1 MAARGRSGDKTYTK
15 DVPSS
20 ALALA
25 TRDARHVSATSVQDR
40 LVAPSA
46 AEMLRSIQNSAC
58 PFCGKR
64 MKNIAA
70 HTNRTH
76 GVDKFE
82 LKKMVGIPKT
92 KPACSPEFT
101 AERSV
106 AAKSNVDADHMRK
119 LLTAPRKKKRE
130 YSEAGKAV
138 QRAKLHPNVVANR
151 ALPRFGLPAVSPHQA
166 REYARRAG
174 ETNARRRRAQT
185 ADRDRQIVQRVQS
198 GELLEDV
205 ALSLGIHTKTA
216 KRALMHAGF
225 CEDLRTHAAKHEQRR
240 AKSRLSLANGTA
252 QRKKNLEAIRDERC
266 RRWIDLGGNW
276 EAISILAAE
285 WGQSKKSVAAYLK
298 RSGMQ
303 VPDGRNRGGCYEG
316 GDAA

>member
-40 LVAPSA
+40 LVGPSA

-64 MKNIAA
+64 MKNIAS

-76 GVDKFE
+76 GVGKFE
-82 LKKMVGIPKT
+82 LKKMAGIPKT

-106 AAKSNVDADHMRK
+106 AAKSNVDAGHIRK
-119 LLTAPRKKKRE
+119 MLTAPRKNKRE
-130 YSEAGKAV
+130 YSDAGKAV
-138 QRAKLHPNVVANR
+138 QRAKLGHPNVVAAR
-151 ALPRFGLPAVSPHQA
+151 RLGFSAVSPDQA

-174 ETNARRRRAQT
+174 ETNTRRRRAQT

-205 ALSLGIHTKTA
+205 ALSLGIHTRTA
-216 KRALMHAGF
+216 KKALVYAGIH
-225 CEDLRTHAAKHEQRR
+225 EDLRTHAAKHEQRR
-240 AKSRLSLANGTA
+240 TKSRISLANAKA

-276 EAISILAAE
+276 EAISILADE
-285 WGQSKKSVAAYLK
+285 WKRSRRSVAAYLR

-303 VPDGRNRGGCYEG
+303 VPDGRSRGG
-316 GDAA
+316 A

>member
-138 QRAKLHPNVVANR
+138 QRAKL
-151 ALPRFGLPAVSPHQA
+151 SPHQA